1 MKDFYYDYGY
11 NFIKIFKDK
20 EVPNFI
26 KEASS
31 LEQEELSSLPD
42 SAFASEGTRSLPIT
56 DPANVFVSAAYYYG
70 ANTPNNDV
78 EQKIIK
84 AASFFDI
91 LEDVERL
98 REDIK
103 NENSVNNKTAS
114 DNETWEISLTQQ
126 NGKTIKYAGDST
138 NIEKFSNE
146 FISNLINKCSFN
158 EKVECAEKIATELS
172 RFNKNVP
179 QRILQV
185 SGRNITNTQKLAEQV
200 KARAVRLFED
210 SDKVTLCKIA
220 DALEQS
226 EEKTLDGMRKIAEIL
241 ETIDQQNKLQ
251 RFYGKSIQDPFESV
265 FNTSVEDAQKMAGI
279 VELGGEEYSMLD
291 LELIE
296 KEIFKSA
303 LTKEAFEE
311 IGIGTESEDL
321 SKISKLSE
329 DQKSVLASY
338 L

>member
-31 LEQEELSSLPD
+31 LEQDELSSLPD
-42 SAFASEGTRSLPIT
+42 SAFASESTRSLPIT

-70 ANTPNNDV
+70 ANNPNNEV

-84 AASFFDI
+84 AASFFNI
-91 LEDVERL
+91 SEDVEKL
-98 REDIK
+98 KEQIKSEAALSNKIASHED
-103 NENSVNNKTAS
+103 
-114 DNETWEISLTQQ
+114 TWEITITNK
-126 NGKTIKYAGDST
+126 NGKTIKYAGDQT

-146 FISNLINKCSFN
+146 FISNLIDKCTFN
-158 EKVECAEKIATELS
+158 EKVACAEKIANELS
-172 RFNKNVP
+172 KFNKNIP
-179 QRILQV
+179 DRILQV

-200 KARAVRLFED
+200 KARAVRLSDD
-210 SDKVTLCKIA
+210 SDKVALCKIA
-220 DALEQS
+220 DALESS
-226 EEKTLDGMRKIAEIL
+226 EEKTMDGMKKIAEML

-251 RFYGKSIQDPFESV
+251 RFYGKSIQDPFQSV
-265 FNTSVEDAQKMAGI
+265 FNTSMAEAQKMASLI
-279 VELGGEEYSMLD
+279 ELGEEKYSLLD
-291 LELIE
+291 LQSIDQEV
-296 KEIFKSA
+296 FKSA

-311 IGIGTESEDL
+311 IGIGTDSEDL
-321 SKISKLSE
+321 SKIAGLSE
-329 DQKSVLASY
+329 EQRKVLASY